1 MLHAQDVA
9 ECVNRSFQDVMTN
22 TALFGGKVVVFMG
35 DFRQLLPVVRHACGD
50 NATILRTLWWPRV
63 QLLRLTRTYRSDCA
77 TFRSMLNSVGMGDV
91 ASVAVPPECWTTS
104 LPDLVSRVYD
114 QNYHSPG
121 RHIVTTTLE
130 AAQRVNNYII
140 GQLPGDAVAAHA
152 ADSKI
157 RCRDDLY
164 SEEFIASLSLPG
176 VPPAELL
183 LKVGGRYMI
192 MRNLDARRLM
202 LNGTIVT
209 LRAIQTYSLRV
220 ELPSGLL
227 VFLPR
232 ISFIVKSDASGLPFD
247 IIRRQFPIIAA
258 YALTV
263 HRIQGQTLIRMG
275 LFVASDIFCHGM
287 LYTCL
292 SRVGGWE
299 SISVWSDAE
308 NGCSQLNN
316 VVRPHVVAHLR

>member
-1 MLHAQDVA
+1 
-9 ECVNRSFQDVMTN
+9 MTSA
-22 TALFGGKVVVFMG
+22 ALFGGKVVVFMG
-35 DFRQLLPVVRHACGD
+35 DFRQLLPVVLHSCGD
-50 NATILRTLWWPRV
+50 NSTILRSQWWHRV
-63 QLLRLTRTYRSDCA
+63 TILRLTRNYRSDSAAYRC
-77 TFRSMLNSVGMGDV
+77 MLNSVGLGDV
-91 ASVAVPPECWTTS
+91 PTVAVPPECWASS
-104 LPDLVSRVYD
+104 LPDLVQRVFGQD
-114 QNYHSPG
+114 FRSPG

-130 AAQRVNNYII
+130 AAAQVNKYII
-140 GQLPGDAVAAHA
+140 GLLPGDAVTAQA

-157 RCRDDLY
+157 GCRDDIY
-164 SEEFIASLSLPG
+164 STEFIASLCLPG
-176 VPPAELL
+176 APPAELL

-232 ISFIVKSDASGLPFD
+232 QSFTIKSDVSGLPFV
-247 IIRRQFPIIAA
+247 IVRRQFPIIPA
-258 YALTV
+258 YAVTV
-263 HRIQGQTLIRMG
+263 HRIQGQTLTRMG
-275 LFVASDIFCHGM
+275 VFVSGDIFCHGM

-299 SISVWSDAE
+299 SISVWTDSE
-308 NGCSQLNN
+308 SGCGSLNN
-316 VVRPHVVAHLR
+316 IVRPHVVAHLRV